1 MKEIEVKFP
10 VKDFQKF
17 RKILE
22 NNKAVKIASFFEDNV
37 VFDDETGTLK
47 HEGKLL
53 RLRKSDRV
61 TLTFKTPVEKSRFKI
76 MDEYEVEVSDF
87 DETNSILDA
96 LGFHRVFRYQKKRE
110 IYETGGVC
118 VLIDETP
125 IGNFIEIEGEKDRIA
140 DTACLL
146 GLSMDDGLSDNYA
159 ELYQKYCEEKR
170 IEPSDMVF

>member
-22 NNKAVKIASFFEDNV
+22 NNKAVKRTSFFEDNI
-37 VFDDETGTLK
+37 VFDDESHTLK

-76 MDEYEVEVSDF
+76 MDEHEVEVSDF
-87 DETNSILDA
+87 DETNTILCA
-96 LGFHRVFRYQKKRE
+96 LGFHRVFRYQKKRD
-110 IYETGGVC
+110 IYEINSVY
-118 VLIDETP
+118 VLLDKTP
-125 IGNFIEIEGEKDRIA
+125 IGNFIEIEGDKDGIA
-140 DTACLL
+140 DAACLL
-146 GLSMDDGLSDNYA
+146 GLLIDNGLTDNYA
-159 ELYQKYCEEKR
+159 ELYQKYCEAKR
-170 IEPSDMVF
+170 IKPSDMVF